1 MHDNIKITL
10 HNLQS
15 QSKSFKDLLD
25 LLFPIHKD
33 EASNE
38 NIANLPNEI
47 FDFANAIIFYSNA
60 KNDDKLESSKSGHS
74 NLAFSLVSTH
84 SHKRADLIH
93 ATREINKAIT
103 SYNII
108 FFVSSTHLS
117 IAFATRRDNKITST
131 KDVLEKIT
139 LIKDINLANPSH
151 AHCKNLD
158 QIAKIKPKEVDIYYS
173 EILEALSISSLN
185 KAFYTEIFAHFAHFV
200 ENLTLPNTSD
210 EQTKRDFVLRLFSRI
225 LFCKFLEK
233 KSIVDSAIWDTNL
246 SQNYYHEVLEPLF
259 FTTLNTP
266 RESRNYGFLSEQI
279 ISLLHAIP
287 YLNGGLFSPQDNDFF
302 DLQNPNAL
310 INSLHISNDL
320 FSELFATLNRY
331 HFTIDEADESAVEV
345 ALDPELLGQIF
356 ESLLSQLFT
365 DNKLEKL
372 DKNSLRKATGSYYT
386 PREIVR
392 YMVRS
397 AILTHLQTKLKGKVD
412 SQFLESLV
420 FGNIPTPK
428 SPPQGRGLEF
438 DSPSLACG
446 NSESSPSLAEGAR
459 GWVNSKD
466 STLILQEISTL
477 KILDP
482 ACGSGAFPMGILNE
496 IIRIQSDLDDTR
508 PLYTRKLE
516 ILQECIYGIDIQ
528 PMATEIAR
536 LRCFLSLIIDENPS
550 DIKPLPNLEFKFIS
564 ANALLPLQ
572 TSLQDS
578 RGRQLGSDIY
588 EKGLIELQQIRAETF
603 TSHDKIALQSK
614 YKATIDKIA
623 KDLFFE
629 TQGETPLTKW
639 NPFNP
644 NDIAQFFDSAYMFG
658 VESFDIV
665 IGNPPYIRQ
674 ESIPNKQ
681 AITQSYKNI
690 NFLGKDYAF
699 LCSTADI
706 YTYFFAKGAMLL
718 SPKGNLIFITSN
730 KFCRAGYGKNLRE
743 FLLGITI
750 QKYVDFNGVKVFENA
765 TVDSCI
771 LQICKERQKDNM
783 IAYATPTQKDLS
795 TLTYTQI
802 PQDSLNSEAFI
813 FVDSPTLALKQKIE
827 QVGTPL
833 KEWDIAIYRGVL
845 TGYNEAF
852 IIDTQTKEAILDSC
866 DNSIKS
872 PLPCGGGLGVGL
884 TERERTEQLIKP
896 ILRGRDIKRYSYE
909 WADLWLIGTFPAL
922 KLNIDDYPALKKYLE
937 NFMPRIAQS
946 GEKGCRKKTSNK
958 WFETQDN
965 IAYYED
971 FEKEKI
977 VWNRIS
983 SELCFSYD
991 NKGHLILDSMFMIN
1005 CADKFLR
1012 HYFIGVLNSN
1022 LAKFWIKNNAATL
1035 GDGVYGAKIYI
1046 EKLPIPK
1053 ITKENQNLVDEL
1065 VNLVDTILVIKSCH
1079 TEHSEVSQNI
1089 ESKRDI
1095 SPMAQYDKRK
1105 KLQNDKII
1113 NDLESQINDLV
1124 YKLYE
1129 LDSHEIQIIEN

>member
-38 NIANLPNEI
+38 NIANLTNEI

-84 SHKRADLIH
+84 SHKRADLIY
-93 ATREINKAIT
+93 ATRAINKAIT

-200 ENLTLPNTSD
+200 ESITLPNTSD

-266 RESRNYGFLSEQI
+266 RESRNYGFLPEQI

-372 DKNSLRKATGSYYT
+372 DKNTLRKATGSYYT

-392 YMVRS
+392 YMVKS

-420 FGNIPTPK
+420 FD
-428 SPPQGRGLEF
+428 SSLRG
-438 DSPSLACG
+438 
-446 NSESSPSLAEGAR
+446 SEATEAIHTQ
-459 GWVNSKD
+459 K
-466 STLILQEISTL
+466 TILQELATL

-496 IIRIQSDLDDTR
+496 IIRIQGYLGDTR

-516 ILQECIYGIDIQ
+516 ILQNCIYGIDIQ

-564 ANALLPLQ
+564 ANSLLPLQ

-578 RGRQLGSDIY
+578 RGRRLGSDIY

-614 YKATIDKIA
+614 YKATIGKIA

-629 TQGETPLTKW
+629 AQGETPLTKW

-644 NDIAQFFDSAYMFG
+644 NDIAQFFDSEYMFG

-681 AITQSYKNI
+681 AILS
-690 NFLGKDYAF
+690 AF
-699 LCSTADI
+699 ADFSCSTADI

-783 IAYATPTQKDLS
+783 IAYTTPTQKDLS
-795 TLTYTQI
+795 TLSYSQI

-896 ILRGRDIKRYSYE
+896 ILRGRDIKRYSYK
-909 WADLWLIGTFPAL
+909 WVGLWLIGTFPAL

-1079 TEHSEVSQNI
+1079 TEHSEVSKNI

-1124 YKLYE
+1124 YKLYD
-1129 LDSHEIQIIEN
+1129 LDLHEIQIIEN

>member
-1 MHDNIKITL
+1 MHDKIKIAL

-38 NIANLPNEI
+38 NIANLSNEI

-84 SHKRADLIH
+84 SHKRADLIR
-93 ATREINKAIT
+93 ATRAINTAIT

-173 EILEALSISSLN
+173 DILEALSISSLN

-302 DLQNPNAL
+302 DLQNPNAH

-392 YMVRS
+392 YMVKS
-397 AILTHLQTKLKGKVD
+397 AILLHLQTKLKGKVD

-466 STLILQEISTL
+466 SILILQELSTL

-528 PMATEIAR
+528 PMATEIVR

-629 TQGETPLTKW
+629 AQGETPLTKW

-665 IGNPPYIRQ
+665 IGNPPYISS
-674 ESIPNKQ
+674 ENMPQ
-681 AITQSYKNI
+681 AI
-690 NFLGKDYAF
+690 KDNRYIF
-699 LCSTADI
+699 KTAHKKTDI
-706 YTYFFAKGAMLL
+706 YVFFYEIGLKLLKQNGIITY
-718 SPKGNLIFITSN
+718 ITSN
-730 KFCRAGYGKNLRE
+730 KFLSQEYGLKLRE
-743 FLLGITI
+743 LFLQNTI
-750 QKYVDFNGVKVFENA
+750 QSIVNFNINVFDNA
-765 TVDSCI
+765 TVDTCVLLLQKCETQNNEI
-771 LQICKERQKDNM
+771 LIKNIISKKQWRGFENIGFDRLKQDIFKDLEFYNFRLTLNNEKLALLQKISSHSLPLNDICFVSYGCRPCGNAKNPNLTKKDLVHSTPQGNAKPYIEAKDNYLTRYTIHSHDFLDYQKDKIYNAM
-783 IAYATPTQKDLS
+783 FEELFSATKLM
-795 TLTYTQI
+795 
-802 PQDSLNSEAFI
+802 AG
-813 FVDSPTLALKQKIE
+813 AM
-827 QVGTPL
+827 
-833 KEWDIAIYRGVL
+833 
-845 TGYNEAF
+845 
-852 IIDTQTKEAILDSC
+852 
-866 DNSIKS
+866 
-872 PLPCGGGLGVGL
+872 LG
-884 TERERTEQLIKP
+884 
-896 ILRGRDIKRYSYE
+896 DIKLINFVYDDKGRFCNHSMCCSV
-909 WADLWLIGTFPAL
+909 LWKDMQKANHPS
-922 KLNIDDYPALKKYLE
+922 PKKQ
-937 NFMPRIAQS
+937 I
-946 GEKGCRKKTSNK
+946 T
-958 WFETQDN
+958 
-965 IAYYED
+965 
-971 FEKEKI
+971 KEKI
-977 VWNRIS
+977 TTS
-983 SELCFSYD
+983 MKYD
-991 NKGHLILDSMFMIN
+991 L
-1005 CADKFLR
+1005 KFLQ
-1012 HYFIGVLNSN
+1012 GVLNSS
-1022 LAKFWIKNNAATL
+1022 LIKFYVKEL
-1035 GDGVYGAKIYI
+1035 LHDGLHFYPEHQKQ
-1046 EKLPIPK
+1046 LPIPNLDS
-1053 ITKENQNLVDEL
+1053 KEKQTIADEI
-1065 VNLVDTILVIKSCH
+1065 VNLVNKILESKAQDSTTQPCH
-1079 TEHSEVSQNI
+1079 TEAFAEVSQNI
-1089 ESKRDI
+1089 NNKDI
-1095 SPMAQYDKRK
+1095 SLNAQYDKRK

-1124 YKLYE
+1124 YQLYD

>member
-84 SHKRADLIH
+84 SHKRADLIY
-93 ATREINKAIT
+93 ATYAINKAIT

-117 IAFATRRDNKITST
+117 IAFATRRDNKITSA

-200 ENLTLPNTSD
+200 ESITLPNTSD

-233 KSIVDSAIWDTNL
+233 KSIVDSAIWDTHL

-302 DLQNPNAL
+302 DLQNPNVH

-372 DKNSLRKATGSYYT
+372 DKNTLRKATGSYYT

-397 AILTHLQTKLKGKVD
+397 AILLHLQTKLKGKVD

-459 GWVNSKD
+459 GWVDSKD
-466 STLILQEISTL
+466 STSILQELSTL

-482 ACGSGAFPMGILNE
+482 ACGSGTFPMGILNE
-496 IIRIQSDLDDTR
+496 IIHIQGYLGDTR
-508 PLYTRKLE
+508 PLYTHKLE

-550 DIKPLPNLEFKFIS
+550 NIKPLPNLEFKFIS

-588 EKGLIELQQIRAETF
+588 EKGLIELQQIRSETF

-629 TQGETPLTKW
+629 AQGETPLTKW

-665 IGNPPYIRQ
+665 IGNPPY
-674 ESIPNKQ
+674 
-681 AITQSYKNI
+681 
-690 NFLGKDYAF
+690 
-699 LCSTADI
+699 
-706 YTYFFAKGAMLL
+706 
-718 SPKGNLIFITSN
+718 
-730 KFCRAGYGKNLRE
+730 
-743 FLLGITI
+743 
-750 QKYVDFNGVKVFENA
+750 
-765 TVDSCI
+765 
-771 LQICKERQKDNM
+771 
-783 IAYATPTQKDLS
+783 
-795 TLTYTQI
+795 
-802 PQDSLNSEAFI
+802 
-813 FVDSPTLALKQKIE
+813 
-827 QVGTPL
+827 
-833 KEWDIAIYRGVL
+833 
-845 TGYNEAF
+845 
-852 IIDTQTKEAILDSC
+852 
-866 DNSIKS
+866 
-872 PLPCGGGLGVGL
+872 
-884 TERERTEQLIKP
+884 
-896 ILRGRDIKRYSYE
+896 
-909 WADLWLIGTFPAL
+909 
-922 KLNIDDYPALKKYLE
+922 
-937 NFMPRIAQS
+937 
-946 GEKGCRKKTSNK
+946 
-958 WFETQDN
+958 
-965 IAYYED
+965 
-971 FEKEKI
+971 
-977 VWNRIS
+977 
-983 SELCFSYD
+983 
-991 NKGHLILDSMFMIN
+991 
-1005 CADKFLR
+1005 
-1012 HYFIGVLNSN
+1012 
-1022 LAKFWIKNNAATL
+1022 
-1035 GDGVYGAKIYI
+1035 GAKISAEDKKYFKENYKYANQGSLDTYKIFI
-1046 EKLPIPK
+1046 EKGFNLLDKNGNLNFIVPISVTSSKSNIELHKMILDNCEFVKVSSYSNAPSSIFYNADQRVSIINFMKTNTKTKILLTTKINKKLSSQSIDSVIKNMSFVNSLDFVQPEAFCKIGLPI
-1053 ITKENQNLVDEL
+1053 E
-1065 VNLVDTILVIKSCH
+1065 
-1079 TEHSEVSQNI
+1079 
-1089 ESKRDI
+1089 
-1095 SPMAQYDKRK
+1095 K
-1105 KLQNDKII
+1105 KHYAKII
-1113 NDLESQINDLV
+1113 FSKTN
-1124 YKLYE
+1124 Y
-1129 LDSHEIQIIEN
+1129 

>member
-15 QSKSFKDLLD
+15 QSQSFKDLLD

-33 EASNE
+33 EANNE

-84 SHKRADLIH
+84 SHKRADLIY
-93 ATREINKAIT
+93 ATRAINTAIT

-185 KAFYTEIFAHFAHFV
+185 KAFYTEIFAHFADFV

-266 RESRNYGFLSEQI
+266 TPRESRNYRFLPEQI

-302 DLQNPNAL
+302 DLQNPNVH

-372 DKNSLRKATGSYYT
+372 DKNTLRKATGSYYT

-392 YMVRS
+392 YMVKS
-397 AILTHLQTKLKGKVD
+397 AILLHLQTKLKGKVD

-466 STLILQEISTL
+466 SILILQEISTL

-629 TQGETPLTKW
+629 AQGETPLTKW

-644 NDIAQFFDSAYMFG
+644 NDIAQFFDSAYIFG

-681 AITQSYKNI
+681 AILS
-690 NFLGKDYAF
+690 AF
-699 LCSTADI
+699 ADFSCSTADI

-833 KEWDIAIYRGVL
+833 KEWDISINYGIK

-852 IIDTQTKEAILDSC
+852 IIDTATKEAILDSC

-909 WADLWLIGTFPAL
+909 WAGLWLINTHNGYTSQNGEQIPA
-922 KLNIDDYPALKKYLE
+922 IDINDYPALKKHLDSFYPKLEKRADRGKTPYNLRNCAYL
-937 NFMPRIAQS
+937 
-946 GEKGCRKKTSNK
+946 
-958 WFETQDN
+958 
-965 IAYYED
+965 ED

-977 VWNRIS
+977 VYPETS
-983 SELCFSYD
+983 QGAYFMYD
-991 NKGHLILDSMFMIN
+991 GANMFLEKTSFMIISKKIN
-1005 CADKFLR
+1005 TKFLLGLLSSTLITF
-1012 HYFIGVLNSN
+1012 YFKNFCGGCILG
-1022 LAKFWIKNNAATL
+1022 NNAYQYNKHAL
-1035 GDGVYGAKIYI
+1035 EKI
-1046 EKLPIPK
+1046 PIPK

-1079 TEHSEVSQNI
+1079 TEHSEVSKNI

-1113 NDLESQINDLV
+1113 NYLESQINDLV

>member
-33 EASNE
+33 EANNE

-74 NLAFSLVSTH
+74 NLAFSLVPTH

-93 ATREINKAIT
+93 ATYEINKAIT

-108 FFVSSTHLS
+108 FFVSFTHLS

-151 AHCKNLD
+151 AHRKNLD

-372 DKNSLRKATGSYYT
+372 DKNTLRKATGSYYT

-392 YMVRS
+392 YMVKS
-397 AILTHLQTKLKGKVD
+397 AILLHLQTKLKGKVD
-412 SQFLESLV
+412 STNLHSIV
-420 FGNIPTPK
+420 FGNFFHHRKKII
-428 SPPQGRGLEF
+428 
-438 DSPSLACG
+438 SPSRR
-446 NSESSPSLAEGAR
+446 GAR
-459 GWVNSKD
+459 GWVDSSLRDLPTASRGNPHPKD
-466 STLILQEISTL
+466 LILQELATL

-496 IIRIQSDLDDTR
+496 IIRIQGYLGDTR

-564 ANALLPLQ
+564 ANALLPLPKNK
-572 TSLQDS
+572 SLQYDGYVRDMAELDKLRTKYFNPDS
-578 RGRQLGSDIY
+578 TIS
-588 EKGLIELQQIRAETF
+588 KAQIQKSYTTLRT
-603 TSHDKIALQSK
+603 KIANKVS
-614 YKATIDKIA
+614 ATNAQEALDN
-623 KDLFFE
+623 
-629 TQGETPLTKW
+629 PLLGYD
-639 NPFNP
+639 PFNP
-644 NDIAQFFDSAYMFG
+644 HSAAQFFDSEYMFG

-699 LCSTADI
+699 SCSTADI

-795 TLTYTQI
+795 TLSYSQI

-909 WADLWLIGTFPAL
+909 WAGLWLIGTHNGYTSQNGEQIPA
-922 KLNIDDYPALKKYLE
+922 IDINDYPALKKHLDSFYPKLEKRADKGKTPYNLRNCAYL
-937 NFMPRIAQS
+937 
-946 GEKGCRKKTSNK
+946 
-958 WFETQDN
+958 
-965 IAYYED
+965 ED
-971 FEKEKI
+971 FEKEI
-977 VWNRIS
+977 LVWKAVGRNMA
-983 SELCFSYD
+983 FSITQ
-991 NKGHLILDSMFMIN
+991 K
-1005 CADKFLR
+1005 
-1012 HYFIGVLNSN
+1012 
-1022 LAKFWIKNNAATL
+1022 
-1035 GDGVYGAKIYI
+1035 GVYLTAPASFISANLNVLKYLLGILHSKTLQYIIYQRADTTGAGDLMLNNQSL
-1046 EKLPIPK
+1046 ERLPIPK
-1053 ITKENQNLVDEL
+1053 ITKENQNLADEII
-1065 VNLVDTILVIKSCH
+1065 NLVDKILALKAQNSSAD
-1079 TEHSEVSQNI
+1079 TSQLEKDIDNLVFKLYDLN
-1089 ESKRDI
+1089 EADI
-1095 SPMAQYDKRK
+1095 S
-1105 KLQNDKII
+1105 KI
-1113 NDLESQINDLV
+1113 
-1124 YKLYE
+1124 KF
-1129 LDSHEIQIIEN
+1129 